1 MADSGEGK
9 SIQKITASLTPMM
22 QQYLELKEK
31 YQGTLLF
38 YRMGDFYEMFFEDA
52 ELASRILGITL
63 TSRDKQAENPIPMC
77 GVPYHA
83 AENYISKLLEAGH
96 KVAICEQVEDPKKAK
111 GLVKREVVRVLTPG
125 LVTSDENLE
134 AKNSN
139 YLAAIFPDKKRD
151 SFGLSYL
158 DITTA
163 EFKVTELIS
172 ADELIDELARISP
185 KELLVPD
192 NISDWFKK
200 NSGKIVNCY
209 VNYIDDDY
217 L

>member
-163 EFKVTELIS
+163 EFKVTELTS

-217 L
+217 

>member
-217 L
+217 